1 MCTTLQG
8 LDTTLHLMRLSFRGR
23 PSTSGRDRVSLS
35 PSGPSGLGMPLLA
48 RGLVQAGA
56 AEASACTDSNEHFI
70 WGAIMLCHA
79 EPGSEQSLHRVQPL
93 QRLSCS
99 RLRTQALER
108 QLARMEGSE

>member
-8 LDTTLHLMRLSFRGR
+8 LDTTLYLMRLSLRGR

-70 WGAIMLCHA
+70 WGT
-79 EPGSEQSLHRVQPL
+79 QSRALSNHYTMSL